1 LNKDRLIAF
10 IDAML
15 AIIMTLLVIELAK
28 PDPVSFEGFWA
39 LRENFFAYT
48 LSFFWLGIMWINLH
62 NEWYLVDKINNRT
75 IWGTLI
81 MLFFSSLFP
90 YATSI
95 VSEDL
100 SNASAQVFYGIIVLA
115 ITISNILMHDTVARF
130 NADNN
135 PVSEQ
140 IFRMN
145 TWRIIDLVIKFVGL
159 FLSTTIMPRA
169 MLYAVFIT
177 LVFLVIPNQVAFV
190 RKNIHQNPD
199 V

>member
-1 LNKDRLIAF
+1 MNKDRLIAF

-159 FLSTTIMPRA
+159 FLSATIMPRA

>member
-1 LNKDRLIAF
+1 MNKDRLIAF

-39 LRENFFAYT
+39 LRENFFAYC
-48 LSFFWLGIMWINLH
+48 LSYFWLGIMWINLH
-62 NEWYLVDKINNRT
+62 NEWYLVSKINNRT
-75 IWGTLI
+75 IWATLV

-115 ITISNILMHDTVARF
+115 ITFSNMVMHSTVARF
-130 NADNN
+130 NADKE
-135 PVSEQ
+135 PVHKQ
-140 IFRMN
+140 PFRMKP
-145 TWRIIDLVIKFVGL
+145 WHIIDIIIKVLGL
-159 FLSTTIMPRA
+159 ILSATIMPRA
-169 MLYAVFIT
+169 MLYALFIT
-177 LVFLVIPNQVAFV
+177 LVCLVIPNQINFV

>member
-159 FLSTTIMPRA
+159 FLSATIMPRA

>member
-1 LNKDRLIAF
+1 MNKDRLIAF

-100 SNASAQVFYGIIVLA
+100 SNSSAQVFYGIIVLA
-115 ITISNILMHDTVARF
+115 ITLSNILMHDTVARF
-130 NADNN
+130 NAENQA
-135 PVSEQ
+135 VSKP

-145 TWRIIDLVIKFVGL
+145 TWRIIDLVIKFLGL
-159 FLSTTIMPRA
+159 ILSATIMPRA
-169 MLYAVFIT
+169 MLYALFIT
-177 LVFLVIPNQVAFV
+177 LVCLVIPNQINFV

>member
-1 LNKDRLIAF
+1 MNKDRLIAF